1 MYSIDHGF
9 ENNNKRQIG
18 TLEFPFIN
26 SIYKKFNNIEDQT
39 SYIYIHLYT
48 YVYIYIR
55 MSYIVRNVKN
65 KTKND

>member
-39 SYIYIHLYT
+39 SYVYIHM
-48 YVYIYIR
+48 YIYIR